1 MIYRGKISTDF
12 LDQKKEN
19 RNNNK
24 RLHLKQDQML
34 AKVQTPIK
42 EQHLAL
48 DKVLTLIK
56 DQHLAHQIVIKLLH
70 KLLIFLKYL
79 QMGERKNINSQGQK
93 KVDQANNLLQ
103 PKDQDKEQGQLKLLT
118 AIMEVVNHQDSRQ
131 TDKIILSLIVL
142 MKALKNHHQFLH
154 LLATDQIKN
163 HQLLDQEKMCINL
176 EGDLKKAMGEKK
188 QVHQQITETK
198 KAQEEKIV
206 NLQILEK

>member
-1 MIYRGKISTDF
+1 LIYRGKISTDF

-34 AKVQTPIK
+34 VKVQTPIKEQHLALDKVLTLIK

-56 DQHLAHQIVIKLLH
+56 DQHLAHQIVIRLLH

-142 MKALKNHHQFLH
+142 MKALKNHHQLLH
-154 LLATDQIKN
+154 LLAMD
-163 HQLLDQEKMCINL
+163 
-176 EGDLKKAMGEKK
+176 
-188 QVHQQITETK
+188 
-198 KAQEEKIV
+198 
-206 NLQILEK
+206 